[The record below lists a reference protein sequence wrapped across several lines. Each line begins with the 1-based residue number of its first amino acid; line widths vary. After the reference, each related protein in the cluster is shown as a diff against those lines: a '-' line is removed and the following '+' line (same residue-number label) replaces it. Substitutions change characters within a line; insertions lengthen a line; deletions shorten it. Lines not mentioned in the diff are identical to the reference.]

1 MGWEPGERPRWVQHA
16 IDGEGGP
23 VYALATRPLVVDE
36 LLAEARVRA
45 GVDDAPGVWGD
56 DDFLEPLEIFVR
68 SVEDEAGLHIVGRWR
83 VREVILRALENRLR
97 IHAYVT
103 GDPGVTS
110 EAIVAPII
118 VTGSP
123 RAGTSVMHEL
133 LALLPG
139 TRAPLAWE
147 YWWPA
152 PPPRP
157 GDDGLTSDDPRIPL
171 ADRDVRL
178 SAALNPSF
186 DGMHTQ
192 GARVPR
198 EDPSAMLMSFRS
210 DVLSAH
216 YPTPSYARWLAQCD
230 MRPAYEYHR
239 LVLQLLQR
247 HHPQRTW
254 VVKAPGHLANL
265 PLVLEMYPDARIV
278 ICHRDPLAMISS
290 VTSLTATLRWGHA
303 ASVDFHALARENMD
317 QFGRNLDAV
326 LAQRVNGALTD
337 EQVVDV
343 RFDEFVA
350 DQAGTVERI
359 AEHFGIPA
367 GDDIA
372 ASVRA
377 HLAPKPA
384 AKSGGHIHSIDDLG
398 IDAAAEARRFR
409 PYMQHF
415 GITPELSTEL
425 SRT

>member
-1 MGWEPGERPRWVQHA
+1 MSWEPGPRPAWVQHA

-23 VYALATRPLVVDE
+23 MYEMAARPLVVQE

-45 GVDDAPGVWGD
+45 GLDDWGD
-56 DDFLEPLEIFVR
+56 DPRWLEALQRFVD
-68 SVEDEAGLHIVGRWR
+68 SVEGEASLHIVGRWR

-97 IHAYVT
+97 IDRAVAV
-103 GDPGVTS
+103 DPAVLD
-110 EAIVAPII
+110 ERIVAPVI

-152 PPPRP
+152 PPPKP
-157 GDDGLTSDDPRIPL
+157 STDGEADDPRIPL

-178 SAALNPSF
+178 SASLNPAF
-186 DGMHTQ
+186 DGMHVQ

-198 EDPSAMLMSFRS
+198 EDPSAMLMTFRS
-210 DVLSAH
+210 DVLAAH
-216 YPTPSYARWLAQCD
+216 YPTPSYGAWLATCD

-247 HHPQRTW
+247 HHTERTW
-254 VVKAPGHLANL
+254 VLKAPSHLAHL
-265 PLVLEMYPDARIV
+265 ALLLHMYPDARIV
-278 ICHRDPLAMISS
+278 VCHRDPLAMISS

-303 ASVDFHALARENMD
+303 ESVDYHALASENMA

-326 LAQRVNGALTD
+326 LAARRSGLLTD

-343 RFDEFVA
+343 RFDEFVR
-350 DQAGTVERI
+350 DQAGVVTSI
-359 AEHFGIPA
+359 ARHFGLA
-367 GDDIA
+367 ADDGLTARIE
-372 ASVRA
+372 A
-377 HLAPKPA
+377 HLGDKPA
-384 AKSGGHIHSIDDLG
+384 ARSGSHQHSIDDLG
-398 IDAAAEARRFR
+398 LDIDSERKRFA
-409 PYMQHF
+409 PYMEHF
-415 GITPELSTEL
+415 AIPEET
-425 SRT
+425 

>member
-1 MGWEPGERPRWVQHA
+1 MGWQPGERPRWVQHA

-23 VYALATRPLVVDE
+23 VYALAMQPLIVDE
-36 LLAEARVRA
+36 LLAEARIRA
-45 GVDDAPGVWGD
+45 GIDDGPGIWGT
-56 DDFLEPLEIFVR
+56 DDFLEPLAIFVR
-68 SVEDEAGLHIVGRWR
+68 SIEDEADLHIVGRWR

-97 IHAYVT
+97 IQAYAT
-103 GDPGVTS
+103 TDPGVTS
-110 EAIVAPII
+110 EPIVAPII

-133 LALLPG
+133 LALLPE

-152 PPPRP
+152 PPTRP
-157 GDDGLTSDDPRIPL
+157 ALDGGEIDDPRIPL

-210 DVLSAH
+210 DVLAAH
-216 YPTPSYARWLAQCD
+216 YPTPSYARWLATCD

-247 HHPQRTW
+247 HHPARTW
-254 VVKAPGHLANL
+254 VVKAPGHLAHL
-265 PLVLEMYPDARIV
+265 PLVLELYPDARV
-278 ICHRDPLAMISS
+278 VVCHRDPMAMISS

-326 LAQRVNGALTD
+326 LTQRLNGVLTD
-337 EQVVDV
+337 RQVVDV
-343 RFDEFVA
+343 RFDEFVT
-350 DQAGTVERI
+350 DQAATVRMI
-359 AEHFGIPA
+359 AEHFGLPS
-367 GDDIA
+367 GHDIEA
-372 ASVRA
+372 AVRA

-384 AKSGGHIHSIDDLG
+384 AKSGGHPHSIDDLG
-398 IDAAAEARRFR
+398 IDIAAESERFR

-415 GITPELSTEL
+415 GITSELSK
-425 SRT
+425 S